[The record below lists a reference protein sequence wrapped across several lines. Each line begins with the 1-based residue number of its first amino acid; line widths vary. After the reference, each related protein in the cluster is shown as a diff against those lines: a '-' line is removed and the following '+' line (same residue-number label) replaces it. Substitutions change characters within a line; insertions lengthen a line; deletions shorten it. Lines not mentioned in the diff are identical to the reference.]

1 MSSTL
6 ETLIASKRH
15 RSDWFVCFYP
25 IPFWPL
31 FTPSIK
37 MLLRIVFAIV
47 VVVTVFVIVHLIAY
61 VYFKR
66 VCKGKKR
73 RFQLVFFTSAP

>member
-15 RSDWFVCFYP
+15 RSDWFVCFYL

-37 MLLRIVFAIV
+37 MLLRIIFAIV
-47 VVVTVFVIVHLIAY
+47 VVTVVVVIVNFIAF
-61 VYFKR
+61 V
-66 VCKGKKR
+66 
-73 RFQLVFFTSAP
+73 LL